1 MPVLV
6 DELVLVTRVL
16 NERISTK
23 TFFIGSR
30 ISMADIDL
38 FVAYSGLANKTGSK
52 IWSEYGHFC
61 RWFNTIRVQVMK
73 AFEPTKTPEQ
83 LVANP
88 SKSSGARL
96 ESEATFGQCVFIFQ
110 YLKLIKILKFSFL
123 DWSIIKNGQWPIYHQ
138 TKNII

>member
-6 DELVLVTRVL
+6 DELVLVTKVL

-73 AFEPTKTPEQ
+73 AFEPTPEQ

-88 SKSSGARL
+88 RSKTSDARL
-96 ESEATFGQCVFIFQ
+96 ESEATFGQYFYTFQ
-110 YLKLIKILKFSFL
+110 YSKFIKIVKFSFL
-123 DWSIIKNGQWPIYHQ
+123 DWSINKNGQWPIYHQ

>member
-6 DELVLVTRVL
+6 DELVLVTKVL

-30 ISMADIDL
+30 ISMADVDL

-52 IWSEYGHFC
+52 IWCEYGHFC
-61 RWFNTIRVQVMK
+61 RWFNTIRVQVIK
-73 AFEPTKTPEQ
+73 AFDDSRLPEQ

-88 SKSSGARL
+88 PKSDARL
-96 ESEATFGQCVFIFQ
+96 ESEATYGQCFCQNSKWEKKF
-110 YLKLIKILKFSFL
+110 LKFYF
-123 DWSIIKNGQWPIYHQ
+123 
-138 TKNII
+138 

>member
-6 DELVLVTRVL
+6 DELVLVTKVL

-73 AFEPTKTPEQ
+73 AFEPTPEQ

-88 SKSSGARL
+88 SNPSSGARL
-96 ESEATFGQCVFIFQ
+96 ESEATFGQCTFQ
-110 YLKLIKILKFSFL
+110 HSKLIKILKFL
-123 DWSIIKNGQWPIYHQ
+123 DWSINKNGQWPIYHQ

>member
-6 DELVLVTRVL
+6 DELTLVTRVL

-30 ISMADIDL
+30 ISMADVDL

-52 IWSEYGHFC
+52 IWSEHSHFC
-61 RWFNTIRVQVMK
+61 RWFNTIRVQVMR
-73 AFEPTKTPEQ
+73 AFDPTKTPEQ

-88 SKSSGARL
+88 PKSDARL
-96 ESEATFGQCVFIFQ
+96 ESEATFDQSVFYFHS
-110 YLKLIKILKFSFL
+110 KFVKI
-123 DWSIIKNGQWPIYHQ
+123 
-138 TKNII
+138 

>member
-30 ISMADIDL
+30 ISMADVDL

-73 AFEPTKTPEQ
+73 AFDPTKTPEQ

-88 SKSSGARL
+88 PKSDARL
-96 ESEATFGQCVFIFQ
+96 ESEATFDQSVFLLPHSKC
-110 YLKLIKILKFSFL
+110 LKEFLK
-123 DWSIIKNGQWPIYHQ
+123 
-138 TKNII
+138 